1 MKKITL
7 MLVAVLLALS
17 SAAQKQVINYDLSEL
32 GLPSNYTYFI
42 SSDNSDNLWIS
53 GWNGTI
59 ARYYNEDDFTIYN
72 AENGC
77 IIPTNAV
84 ILSLCID
91 NDGNPWIAYRF
102 NSQEGNVPILHS
114 RLAKL
119 DVGSNTWTEFGPENS
134 PLLDFASITGMAVDG
149 DNGLWLV
156 IGGAGDF
163 NNLLYYNGE
172 NWTSYQCCSSP
183 HNPRN
188 IKIDSE
194 NNKWISTSNGTILKF
209 DGNDFVAMPSCNM
222 DIYDFDFEN
231 DGETIW
237 CVGIKPYAYDQG
249 MGVGKYEN
257 GAWTVY
263 DSGNSPLPQEWWIF
277 SWEIIVDGD
286 NNKWITSFDDSQNEL
301 VYGIMKINAEG
312 EWTVYD
318 KDNSDLPTNN
328 IMRGC
333 TDNYGNLWFTTF
345 ESGLIEF
352 NDEGIVNEHLGIVEN
367 GVANITVYPNPAS
380 DMLSIEGN
388 SILSVRIYNILG
400 QVVAEMTGNGSPTV
414 SVSTSNL
421 KSGLYIVTVE
431 DASGNI
437 SEQKIVIN
445 N

>member
-1 MKKITL
+1 MKKITF
-7 MLVAVLLALS
+7 MLVAVLLALY

-59 ARYYNEDDFTIYN
+59 ARYYNEDDFTVYN
-72 AENGC
+72 AENGN
-77 IIPTNAV
+77 IIPSNAL

-91 NDGNPWIAYRF
+91 NDGNPWIAYMF
-102 NSQEGNVPILHS
+102 SFMGPDNAPILNN

-119 DVGSNTWTEFGPENS
+119 DVSSNTWTEFT
-134 PLLDFASITGMAVDG
+134 LLNFVEINGMAVDSN
-149 DNGLWLV
+149 NGLWIVLNT
-156 IGGAGDF
+156 GEF
-163 NNLLYYNGE
+163 KNLLYYNGE
-172 NWTSYQCCSSP
+172 NWTSYQCCSAP
-183 HNPRN
+183 HKPMN

-194 NNKWISTSNGTILKF
+194 NNKWISTSNGTIVKF
-209 DGNDFVAMPSCNM
+209 DGNDFIATPSCNLS
-222 DIYDFDFEN
+222 IYDFDFEN

-249 MGVGKYEN
+249 MGVGKYED

-263 DSGNSPLPQEWWIF
+263 DSGNSPLPKEWWIDA
-277 SWEIIVDGD
+277 SEIIVDGD
-286 NNKWITSFDDSQNEL
+286 NNKWITCFSDNRGL
-301 VYGIMKINAEG
+301 MKINDEG

-318 KDNSDLPTNN
+318 KDNSDLPTNC
-328 IMRGC
+328 IMQGC

-345 ESGLIEF
+345 ASGLIEF
-352 NDEGIVNEHLGIVEN
+352 NDEGIVNEHLGIVQN
-367 GVANITVYPNPAS
+367 DAANITVYPNPAS
-380 DMLSIEGN
+380 DMISIEGN
-388 SILSVRIYNILG
+388 SILTVRIYNTLG

>member
-59 ARYYNEDDFTIYN
+59 ARYYNEDDFTVYN
-72 AENGC
+72 AENGN
-77 IIPTNAV
+77 IIPSNAL

-91 NDGNPWIAYRF
+91 NDGNPWIAYMF
-102 NSQEGNVPILHS
+102 SFMGPDNAPILNN

-119 DVGSNTWTEFGPENS
+119 DVSSNTWTEFT
-134 PLLDFASITGMAVDG
+134 LLNFVEINGMAVDSN
-149 DNGLWLV
+149 NGLWIVLNT
-156 IGGAGDF
+156 GEF
-163 NNLLYYNGE
+163 KNLLYYNGE
-172 NWTSYQCCSSP
+172 NWTSYQCCSAP
-183 HNPRN
+183 HKPMN

-194 NNKWISTSNGTILKF
+194 NNKWISTSNGTIVKF
-209 DGNDFVAMPSCNM
+209 DGNDFIATPSCNLS
-222 DIYDFDFEN
+222 IYDFDFEN

-249 MGVGKYEN
+249 MGVGKYED

-263 DSGNSPLPQEWWIF
+263 DSGNSPLPKEWWIDA
-277 SWEIIVDGD
+277 SEIIVDGD
-286 NNKWITSFDDSQNEL
+286 NNKWITCFSDNRGL
-301 VYGIMKINAEG
+301 MKINDEG

-318 KDNSDLPTNN
+318 KDNSDLPTNC
-328 IMRGC
+328 IMQGC

-345 ESGLIEF
+345 ASGLIEF
-352 NDEGIVNEHLGIVEN
+352 NDEGIVNEHLGIVQN
-367 GVANITVYPNPAS
+367 DAANITVYPNPAS
-380 DMLSIEGN
+380 DMISIEGN
-388 SILSVRIYNILG
+388 SILTVRIYNTLG

>member
-1 MKKITL
+1 MKKFTL
-7 MLVAVLLALS
+7 LLVAVLLALS

-59 ARYYNEDDFTIYN
+59 ARYYNEDDFTVYN
-72 AENGC
+72 AENGN
-77 IIPTNAV
+77 IIPSNAL

-91 NDGNPWIAYRF
+91 NDGNPWIAYMF
-102 NSQEGNVPILHS
+102 SFMGPDNAPILNN

-119 DVGSNTWTEFGPENS
+119 DVSSNTWTEFT
-134 PLLDFASITGMAVDG
+134 LLNFVEINGMAVDSN
-149 DNGLWLV
+149 NGLWIVLNT
-156 IGGAGDF
+156 GEF
-163 NNLLYYNGE
+163 KNLLYYNGE
-172 NWTSYQCCSSP
+172 NWTSYQCCSAP
-183 HNPRN
+183 HKPMN

-194 NNKWISTSNGTILKF
+194 NNKWISTSNGTIVKF
-209 DGNDFVAMPSCNM
+209 DGNDFIATPSCNLS
-222 DIYDFDFEN
+222 IYDFDFEN

-249 MGVGKYEN
+249 MGVGKYED

-263 DSGNSPLPQEWWIF
+263 DSGNSPLPKEWWIDA
-277 SWEIIVDGD
+277 SEIIVDGD
-286 NNKWITSFDDSQNEL
+286 NNKWITCFSDNRGL
-301 VYGIMKINAEG
+301 MKINDEG

-318 KDNSDLPTNN
+318 KDNSDLPTNC
-328 IMRGC
+328 IMQGC

-345 ESGLIEF
+345 ASGLIEF
-352 NDEGIVNEHLGIVEN
+352 NDEGIVNEHLGIVQN
-367 GVANITVYPNPAS
+367 DAANITVYPNPAS
-380 DMLSIEGN
+380 DMISIEGN
-388 SILSVRIYNILG
+388 SILTVRIYNTLG

-431 DASGNI
+431 DASGTI

>member
-59 ARYYNEDDFTIYN
+59 ARYYNEDDFTVYN
-72 AENGC
+72 AENGN
-77 IIPTNAV
+77 IIPSNAL

-91 NDGNPWIAYRF
+91 NDGNPWIAYMF
-102 NSQEGNVPILHS
+102 SFMGPDNAPILNN

-119 DVGSNTWTEFGPENS
+119 DVSSNTWTEFT
-134 PLLDFASITGMAVDG
+134 LLNFVEINGMAVDSN
-149 DNGLWLV
+149 NGLWIVLNT
-156 IGGAGDF
+156 GEF
-163 NNLLYYNGE
+163 KNLLYYNGE
-172 NWTSYQCCSSP
+172 NWTSYQCCSAP
-183 HNPRN
+183 HKPMN

-194 NNKWISTSNGTILKF
+194 NNKWISTSNGTIVKF
-209 DGNDFVAMPSCNM
+209 DGNDFIATPSCNLS
-222 DIYDFDFEN
+222 IYDFDFEN

-249 MGVGKYEN
+249 MGVGKYED

-263 DSGNSPLPQEWWIF
+263 DSGNSPLPKEWWIDA
-277 SWEIIVDGD
+277 SEIIVDGD
-286 NNKWITSFDDSQNEL
+286 NNKWITCFSDNRGL
-301 VYGIMKINAEG
+301 MKINDEG

-318 KDNSDLPTNN
+318 KDNSDLPTNC
-328 IMRGC
+328 IMQGC

-345 ESGLIEF
+345 ASGLIEF
-352 NDEGIVNEHLGIVEN
+352 NDEGIVNEHLGIVQN
-367 GVANITVYPNPAS
+367 DAANITVYPNPAS
-380 DMLSIEGN
+380 DMISIEGN
-388 SILSVRIYNILG
+388 SILTVRIYNTLG
-400 QVVAEMTGNGSPTV
+400 QVVAEMTGNGSPNI

-421 KSGLYIVTVE
+421 KSGLYIVKVE

>member
-59 ARYYNEDDFTIYN
+59 ARYYNEDDFTVYN
-72 AENGC
+72 AENGN
-77 IIPTNAV
+77 IIPSNAL

-91 NDGNPWIAYRF
+91 NDGNPWIAYMF
-102 NSQEGNVPILHS
+102 SFMGPDNAPILNN

-119 DVGSNTWTEFGPENS
+119 DVSSNTWTEFT
-134 PLLDFASITGMAVDG
+134 LLNFVEINGMAVDSN
-149 DNGLWLV
+149 NGLWIVLNT
-156 IGGAGDF
+156 GEF
-163 NNLLYYNGE
+163 KNLLYYNGE
-172 NWTSYQCCSSP
+172 NWTSYQCCSAP
-183 HNPRN
+183 HKPMN

-194 NNKWISTSNGTILKF
+194 NNKWISTSNGTIVKF
-209 DGNDFVAMPSCNM
+209 DGNDFIATPSCNLS
-222 DIYDFDFEN
+222 IYDFDFEN

-249 MGVGKYEN
+249 MGVGKYED

-263 DSGNSPLPQEWWIF
+263 DSGNSPLPKEWWIDA
-277 SWEIIVDGD
+277 SEIIVDGD
-286 NNKWITSFDDSQNEL
+286 NNKWITCFSDNRGL
-301 VYGIMKINAEG
+301 MKINDEG

-318 KDNSDLPTNN
+318 NDNSDLPTNC
-328 IMRGC
+328 IMQGC

-345 ESGLIEF
+345 ASGLIEF
-352 NDEGIVNEHLGIVEN
+352 NDEGIVNEHLGIVQN
-367 GVANITVYPNPAS
+367 DAANITVYPNPAS
-380 DMLSIEGN
+380 DMISIEGN
-388 SILSVRIYNILG
+388 SILTVRIYNTLG

>member
-1 MKKITL
+1 MKKFTL
-7 MLVAVLLALS
+7 LLVAVLLALS
-17 SAAQKQVINYDLSEL
+17 SAAQKQVINYDISEL
-32 GLPSNYTYFI
+32 GLPYNYTCFI

-59 ARYYNEDDFTIYN
+59 ARYYNEDDFTVYN
-72 AENGC
+72 AENGN
-77 IIPTNAV
+77 IIPSNAL

-91 NDGNPWIAYRF
+91 NDGNPWIAYMF
-102 NSQEGNVPILHS
+102 SFMGPDNAPILNN

-119 DVGSNTWTEFGPENS
+119 DVSSNTWTEFT
-134 PLLDFASITGMAVDG
+134 LLNFVEINGMAVDSN
-149 DNGLWLV
+149 NGLWIVLNT
-156 IGGAGDF
+156 GEF
-163 NNLLYYNGE
+163 KNLLYYNGE
-172 NWTSYQCCSSP
+172 NWTSYQCCSAP
-183 HNPRN
+183 HKPMN

-237 CVGIKPYAYDQG
+237 CVGIKPYAYDLG
-249 MGVGKYEN
+249 MGVGKYED

-263 DSGNSPLPQEWWIF
+263 DSGNSPLPQDWWIYSRNIF
-277 SWEIIVDGD
+277 VDGD

-301 VYGIMKINAEG
+301 VYGLMKINAEG

>member
-1 MKKITL
+1 MKKITF

-59 ARYYNEDDFTIYN
+59 ARYYNEDDFTVYN
-72 AENGC
+72 AENGN
-77 IIPTNAV
+77 IIPSNAL

-91 NDGNPWIAYRF
+91 NDGNPWIAYMF
-102 NSQEGNVPILHS
+102 SFMGPDNAPILNN

-119 DVGSNTWTEFGPENS
+119 DVSSNTWTEFT
-134 PLLDFASITGMAVDG
+134 LLNFVEINGMAVDSN
-149 DNGLWLV
+149 NGLWIVLNT
-156 IGGAGDF
+156 GEF
-163 NNLLYYNGE
+163 KNLLYYNGE
-172 NWTSYQCCSSP
+172 NWTSYQCCSAP
-183 HNPRN
+183 HKPMN

-194 NNKWISTSNGTILKF
+194 NNKWISTSNGTIVKF
-209 DGNDFVAMPSCNM
+209 DGNDFIATPSCNLS
-222 DIYDFDFEN
+222 IYDFDFEN

-249 MGVGKYEN
+249 MGVGKYED

-263 DSGNSPLPQEWWIF
+263 DSGNSPLPKEWWIDA
-277 SWEIIVDGD
+277 SEIIVDGD
-286 NNKWITSFDDSQNEL
+286 NNKWITCFSDNRGL
-301 VYGIMKINAEG
+301 MKINDEG

-318 KDNSDLPTNN
+318 KDNSDLPTNC
-328 IMRGC
+328 IMQGC

-345 ESGLIEF
+345 ASGLIEF
-352 NDEGIVNEHLGIVEN
+352 NDEGIVNEHLGIVQN
-367 GVANITVYPNPAS
+367 DAANITVYPNPAS
-380 DMLSIEGN
+380 DMISIEGN
-388 SILSVRIYNILG
+388 SILTVRIYNTLG

>member
-1 MKKITL
+1 MKKFTL
-7 MLVAVLLALS
+7 LLVAVLLALS
-17 SAAQKQVINYDLSEL
+17 SAAQKQVINYDISEL
-32 GLPSNYTYFI
+32 GLPYNYTCFI

-59 ARYYNEDDFTIYN
+59 ARYYNEDDFTVYN
-72 AENGC
+72 AENGN
-77 IIPTNAV
+77 IIPSNAL

-91 NDGNPWIAYRF
+91 NDGNPWIAYMF
-102 NSQEGNVPILHS
+102 SFMGPDNAPILNN

-119 DVGSNTWTEFGPENS
+119 DVSSNTWTEFT
-134 PLLDFASITGMAVDG
+134 LLNFVEINGMAVDSN
-149 DNGLWLV
+149 NGLWIVLNT
-156 IGGAGDF
+156 GEF
-163 NNLLYYNGE
+163 KNLLYYNGE
-172 NWTSYQCCSSP
+172 NWTSYQCCSAP
-183 HNPRN
+183 HKPMN

-194 NNKWISTSNGTILKF
+194 NNKWISTSNGTIVKF
-209 DGNDFVAMPSCNM
+209 DGNDFIATPSCNLS
-222 DIYDFDFEN
+222 IYDFDFEN

-249 MGVGKYEN
+249 MGVGKYED

-263 DSGNSPLPQEWWIF
+263 DSGNSPLPKEWWIDA
-277 SWEIIVDGD
+277 SEIIVDGD
-286 NNKWITSFDDSQNEL
+286 NNKWITCFSDNRGL
-301 VYGIMKINAEG
+301 MKINDEG

-318 KDNSDLPTNN
+318 KDNSDLPTNC
-328 IMRGC
+328 IMQGC

-345 ESGLIEF
+345 ASGLIEF
-352 NDEGIVNEHLGIVEN
+352 NDEGIVNEHLGIVQN
-367 GVANITVYPNPAS
+367 DAANITVYPNPAS
-380 DMLSIEGN
+380 DMISIEGN
-388 SILSVRIYNILG
+388 SILTVRIYNTLG

>member
-1 MKKITL
+1 MTSPNWGYL
-7 MLVAVLLALS
+7 
-17 SAAQKQVINYDLSEL
+17 D
-32 GLPSNYTYFI
+32 NYTCFI

-53 GWNGTI
+53 GWNGAI
-59 ARYYNEDDFTIYN
+59 
-72 AENGC
+72 
-77 IIPTNAV
+77 V
-84 ILSLCID
+84 
-91 NDGNPWIAYRF
+91 
-102 NSQEGNVPILHS
+102 
-114 RLAKL
+114 
-119 DVGSNTWTEFGPENS
+119 
-134 PLLDFASITGMAVDG
+134 
-149 DNGLWLV
+149 
-156 IGGAGDF
+156 
-163 NNLLYYNGE
+163 
-172 NWTSYQCCSSP
+172 
-183 HNPRN
+183 
-188 IKIDSE
+188 
-194 NNKWISTSNGTILKF
+194 KF

-257 GAWTVY
+257 GVWTVY
-263 DSGNSPLPQEWWIF
+263 DSGNSPLPQEWWIY
-277 SWEIIVDGD
+277 SRNIIVDGD

-318 KDNSDLPTNN
+318 KDNSDLPTNY

-352 NDEGIVNEHLGIVEN
+352 NDEGIVNEHLGIVQN
-367 GVANITVYPNPAS
+367 CAANITVYPNPAS
-380 DMLSIEGN
+380 DMISIEGN

-400 QVVAEMTGNGSPTV
+400 QVVAEMTGNGSPNV
-414 SVSTSNL
+414 NISTSNL

>member
-7 MLVAVLLALS
+7 LLAAVLLTLS
-17 SAAQKQVINYDLSEL
+17 STAQKQVINYDLSEL
-32 GLPSNYTYFI
+32 GLPYNYGFFI

-53 GWNGTI
+53 GWNGAI
-59 ARYYNEDDFTIYN
+59 ARYYNEDDFTVYN
-72 AENGC
+72 AENGS
-77 IIPTNAV
+77 IIPTNAP

-91 NDGNPWIAYRF
+91 NDGNPWIAYF
-102 NSQEGNVPILHS
+102 FTTQEPGDVPKTNS
-114 RLAKL
+114 RLVKL
-119 DVGSNTWTEFGPENS
+119 DVGSNTWTEFSPANS
-134 PLLDFASITGMAVDG
+134 PLLDYALINDMAVDG
-149 DNGLWLV
+149 DNGLWIVL
-156 IGGAGDF
+156 GTADF

-172 NWTSYQCCSSP
+172 NWTSYQCCPSP
-183 HNPRN
+183 HYPEC

-194 NNKWISTSNGTILKF
+194 NNKWISTSNGTIVKF
-209 DGNDFVAMPSCNM
+209 DGNDFIATPSCVM
-222 DIYDFDFEN
+222 EILDFDFEN

-263 DSGNSPLPQEWWIF
+263 DSGNSPLPQEWWIY
-277 SWEIIVDGD
+277 SSEIIVDGD
-286 NNKWITSFDDSQNEL
+286 NNKWITRFDDSQNEL
-301 VYGIMKINAEG
+301 VYGLMKINAEG

-318 KDNSDLPTNN
+318 KDNSDLPTNY
-328 IMRGC
+328 IMYGC

-352 NDEGIVNEHLGIVEN
+352 NDEGIVNEHLGIVQN
-367 GVANITVYPNPAS
+367 DAANIKVYPNPAS
-380 DMLSIEGN
+380 DMISIEGS

>member
-59 ARYYNEDDFTIYN
+59 ARYYNEDDFTVYN
-72 AENGC
+72 AENGN
-77 IIPTNAV
+77 IIPSNAL

-91 NDGNPWIAYRF
+91 NDGNPWIAYMF
-102 NSQEGNVPILHS
+102 SFMGPDNAPILNN

-119 DVGSNTWTEFGPENS
+119 DVSSNTWTEFT
-134 PLLDFASITGMAVDG
+134 LLNFVEINGMAVDSN
-149 DNGLWLV
+149 NGLWIVLNT
-156 IGGAGDF
+156 GEF
-163 NNLLYYNGE
+163 KNLLYYNGE
-172 NWTSYQCCSSP
+172 NWTSYQCCSAP
-183 HNPRN
+183 HKPMN

-194 NNKWISTSNGTILKF
+194 NNKWISTSNGTIVKF
-209 DGNDFVAMPSCNM
+209 DGNDFIATPSCNLS
-222 DIYDFDFEN
+222 IYDFDFEN

-249 MGVGKYEN
+249 MGVGKYED

-263 DSGNSPLPQEWWIF
+263 DSGNSPLPQEWWIDA
-277 SWEIIVDGD
+277 SEIIVDGD
-286 NNKWITSFDDSQNEL
+286 NNKWITCFSDNRGL
-301 VYGIMKINAEG
+301 MKINDEG

-318 KDNSDLPTNN
+318 KDNSDLPTNC
-328 IMRGC
+328 IMQGC

-345 ESGLIEF
+345 ASGLIEF
-352 NDEGIVNEHLGIVEN
+352 NDEGIVNEHLGIVQN
-367 GVANITVYPNPAS
+367 DAANITVYPNPAS
-380 DMLSIEGN
+380 DMISIEGN
-388 SILSVRIYNILG
+388 SILTVRIYNTLG

>member
-59 ARYYNEDDFTIYN
+59 ARYYNEDDFTVYN
-72 AENGC
+72 AENGN
-77 IIPTNAV
+77 IIPSNAL

-91 NDGNPWIAYRF
+91 NDGNPWIAYMF
-102 NSQEGNVPILHS
+102 SFMGPDNAPILNN

-119 DVGSNTWTEFGPENS
+119 DVSSNTWTEFT
-134 PLLDFASITGMAVDG
+134 LLNFVEINGMAVDSN
-149 DNGLWLV
+149 NGLWIVLNT
-156 IGGAGDF
+156 GEF

-172 NWTSYQCCSSP
+172 NWTSYQCCSAP
-183 HNPRN
+183 HKPMN

-194 NNKWISTSNGTILKF
+194 NNKWISTSNGTIVKF
-209 DGNDFVAMPSCNM
+209 DGNDFIATPSCNLS
-222 DIYDFDFEN
+222 IYDFDFEN

-249 MGVGKYEN
+249 MGVGKYED

-263 DSGNSPLPQEWWIF
+263 DSGNSPLPQEWWIDA
-277 SWEIIVDGD
+277 SEIIVDGD
-286 NNKWITSFDDSQNEL
+286 NNKWITCFSDNRGL
-301 VYGIMKINAEG
+301 MKINDEG

-318 KDNSDLPTNN
+318 KDNSDLPTNC
-328 IMRGC
+328 IMQGC

-345 ESGLIEF
+345 ASGLIEF
-352 NDEGIVNEHLGIVEN
+352 NDEGIVNEHLGIVQN
-367 GVANITVYPNPAS
+367 DAANITVYPNPAS
-380 DMLSIEGN
+380 DMISIEGN
-388 SILSVRIYNILG
+388 SILTVRIYSTLG

>member
-1 MKKITL
+1 

-59 ARYYNEDDFTIYN
+59 ARYYNEDDFTVYN
-72 AENGC
+72 AENGN
-77 IIPTNAV
+77 IIPSNAL

-91 NDGNPWIAYRF
+91 NDGNPWIAYMF
-102 NSQEGNVPILHS
+102 SFMGPDNAPILNN

-119 DVGSNTWTEFGPENS
+119 DVSSNTWTEFT
-134 PLLDFASITGMAVDG
+134 LLNFVEINGMAVDSN
-149 DNGLWLV
+149 NGLWIVLNT
-156 IGGAGDF
+156 GEF
-163 NNLLYYNGE
+163 KNLLYYNGE
-172 NWTSYQCCSSP
+172 NWTSYQCCSAP
-183 HNPRN
+183 HKPMN

-194 NNKWISTSNGTILKF
+194 NNKWISTSNGTIVKF
-209 DGNDFVAMPSCNM
+209 DGNDFIATPSCNLS
-222 DIYDFDFEN
+222 IYDFDFEN

-249 MGVGKYEN
+249 MGVGKYED

-263 DSGNSPLPQEWWIF
+263 DSGNSPLPKEWWIDA
-277 SWEIIVDGD
+277 SEIIVDGD
-286 NNKWITSFDDSQNEL
+286 NNKWITCFSDNRGL
-301 VYGIMKINAEG
+301 MKINDEG

-318 KDNSDLPTNN
+318 KDNSDLPTNC
-328 IMRGC
+328 IMQGC

-345 ESGLIEF
+345 ASGLIEF
-352 NDEGIVNEHLGIVEN
+352 NDEGIVNEHLGIVQN
-367 GVANITVYPNPAS
+367 DAANITVYPNTAS
-380 DMLSIEGN
+380 DMISIEGN
-388 SILSVRIYNILG
+388 SILTVRIYNTLG